1 MLTRRHIRLK
11 VMQNIYALKISDF
24 QYTKETEKNLLE
36 SIDSIYELYLIL
48 LLLLVELLKKA
59 EKKFSISKNKLLLDR
74 NNIFDNQKMIK
85 NKFLNNLRSD
95 ELLIEEINKRN
106 LAVWDLDFKYVDL
119 IYDQLIKSELY
130 SNYINDNKISF
141 NNDKD
146 FISRLF
152 KEIIVKDEKLYNYLE
167 DKNINWI
174 DDLPLVNTFML
185 KLINKSK
192 ETRSKRYFLPKLYKD
207 VEDKVF
213 AKKLFKTTLKNYKNY
228 NAEISKK
235 TKNWDTDRIAKLDYI
250 MLNMALCELVE
261 FKTIPVKVTL
271 NEYIEISK
279 EYSTLKS
286 NVFINGILDAVVKDF
301 TKNGKII
308 KQGRGLHE

>member
-59 EKKFSISKNKLLLDR
+59 ETKFSISKNKLLLDR

-85 NKFLNNLRSD
+85 NKFLNNFRSD

-192 ETRSKRYFLPKLYKD
+192 ETSSKRYFLPKLYID

-213 AKKLFKTTLKNYKNY
+213 AKKLFKTTLKNYKTY
-228 NAEISKK
+228 NTEISKK